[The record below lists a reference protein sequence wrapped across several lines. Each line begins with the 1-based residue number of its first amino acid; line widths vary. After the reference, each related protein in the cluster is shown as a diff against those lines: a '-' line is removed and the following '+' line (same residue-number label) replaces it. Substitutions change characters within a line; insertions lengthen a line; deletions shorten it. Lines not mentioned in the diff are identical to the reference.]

1 MSIFNR
7 TNISYSDGSHSK
19 MNNTKNIKKNTLVL
33 LAPALITLL
42 LSGCF
47 HDDEDPKIE
56 TPAVVITPVLIEY
69 SYEVMITNLTNAQ
82 PLSPLGVVLHGDLP
96 MWEIGVSASAAL
108 EKLSEGGD
116 NTDFLASDGV
126 ITSMSSEGVILP
138 GTKAIITLT
147 TTDEMAT
154 NLSLATM
161 LVNTNDAFSGLT
173 NLALSTLM
181 VDQAQTW
188 NLPVYDA
195 GTEKNTES
203 AGTIP
208 GPADGGVGFD
218 AMRDDVNFVAM
229 HSGVVSKDDG
239 LTNSVLSQAHRFDN
253 PSIKITIT
261 RTK

>member
-1 MSIFNR
+1 MSIFNH
-7 TNISYSDGSHSK
+7 TTISHTKSK
-19 MNNTKNIKKNTLVL
+19 LIL

-47 HDDEDPKIE
+47 HDDDDNVKEVEPPVVVV
-56 TPAVVITPVLIEY
+56 PAPTEY
-69 SYEVMITNLTNAQ
+69 SYQIMITNLTNAQ
-82 PLSPLGVVLHGDLP
+82 PLSPLGVVLHGDSP
-96 MWEIGVSASAAL
+96 MWSVGTSASIAL
-108 EKLSEGGD
+108 EKLAEGGD

-126 ITSMSSEGVILP
+126 ISSISSDGVILP
-138 GTKAIITLT
+138 GTKAMVSLS
-147 TTDEMAT
+147 TTDVMAT
-154 NLSLATM
+154 HLSLATM

-173 NLALSTLM
+173 NLALSNLV

-188 NLPVYDA
+188 TLPAYDA

-203 AGTIP
+203 VGTIP
-208 GPADGGVGFD
+208 GPADGGTGFD
-218 AMRDDVNFVAM
+218 AMRDDVDFVAM
-229 HSGVVSKDDG
+229 HSGVVSQDDG